1 MFLLWYGILS
11 TLYWVSTSI
20 YLTVNRRKIKF
31 LAEVPQTTAETFP
44 AVAIII
50 PVRNE
55 EANLAEALASVCR
68 LNYPNY
74 HILVINDRS
83 TDRTP
88 EILEDFARREPNIK
102 VLTIAELPPG
112 WLGKNHALYQGY
124 AATTATWMLFTDAD
138 VVYDSDAL
146 TKALHYTQQQQL
158 DYLTILPEIKSRSRL
173 LVGVISTFKI
183 MLEFKLRPWAVRK
196 PKTNAYMGVGA
207 FMLVRRAAYENA
219 GTHQALALRPDDDLK
234 LGELIKKAGFRADV
248 LYGDKQIW
256 LEWYTSI
263 REFTQGLMKNT
274 FAVAN
279 YNVFIALVGV
289 IATLIAFV
297 LPWPLLLLFGG
308 ATERWLALIIFMFQT
323 LLYLP
328 WKSMEIKGWHV
339 LLMPLAGLLISYII
353 LKSTYLTLKQ
363 GGIYWRDSFYSL
375 AELRKKS

>member
-1 MFLLWYGILS
+1 IL
-11 TLYWVSTSI
+11 
-20 YLTVNRRKIKF
+20 
-31 LAEVPQTTAETFP
+31 A
-44 AVAIII
+44 
-50 PVRNE
+50 
-55 EANLAEALASVCR
+55 
-68 LNYPNY
+68 
-74 HILVINDRS
+74 
-83 TDRTP
+83 
-88 EILEDFARREPNIK
+88 DFARREPKVK
-102 VLTIAELPPG
+102 VLTIADLPPG

-124 AATTATWMLFTDAD
+124 ATTTAAWMLFTDAD
-138 VVYDSDAL
+138 VVYDPDAL
-146 TKALHYTQQQQL
+146 TKAMHYTRQQHL
-158 DYLTILPEIKSRSRL
+158 DYLTILPEIKSRSGL

-183 MLEFKLRPWAVRK
+183 MLEFKLRPWAVRN
-196 PKTNAYMGVGA
+196 PKTKAYMGVGA
-207 FMLVRRAAYENA
+207 FMLVKRAAYEKA

-234 LGELIKKAGFRADV
+234 LGELLKKAGFGADV

-279 YNVFIALVGV
+279 YNVFIALIGV

-308 ATERWLALIIFMFQT
+308 ATERWLALIIFLFQT

-328 WKSMEIKGWHV
+328 WKNMEIKGWHV

-375 AELRKKS
+375 ADLRKKY